1 MKDIFKKIDVLGL
14 ASYDFTEEEILFWF
28 ENVKKDGDA
37 KYLFSE
43 DDIKNI
49 HRQLRKI
56 KIENIN
62 KQL

>member
-28 ENVKKDGDA
+28 ENVKKDDDA